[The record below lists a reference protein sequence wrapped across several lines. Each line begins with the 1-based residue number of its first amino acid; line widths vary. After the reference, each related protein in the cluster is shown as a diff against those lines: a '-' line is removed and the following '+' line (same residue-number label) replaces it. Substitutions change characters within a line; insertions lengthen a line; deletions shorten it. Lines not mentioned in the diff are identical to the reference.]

1 MNTIQNKGVLWKV
14 LQEKGY
20 FNDIRNDH
28 FNEIQETFEK
38 TNETVSKT
46 YLNVSLIEKNKKVIA
61 DMILYLKKM
70 KEEPI
75 YLKPPPPIQPIQLK
89 PKNDIEKSLEKKKV
103 EFLDLIHTPEPK
115 EINFKDNQDE
125 PIDGE
130 INTLLEKAIQEREND
145 LSFLS
150 LEEKTENTIESITEN
165 TINKPFTSDTLS
177 EINQKLNILI
187 NNQDEILKL
196 LKNK

>member
-38 TNETVSKT
+38 TIETVSKT

-70 KEEPI
+70 KE
-75 YLKPPPPIQPIQLK
+75 
-89 PKNDIEKSLEKKKV
+89 
-103 EFLDLIHTPEPK
+103 
-115 EINFKDNQDE
+115 
-125 PIDGE
+125 
-130 INTLLEKAIQEREND
+130 
-145 LSFLS
+145 
-150 LEEKTENTIESITEN
+150 
-165 TINKPFTSDTLS
+165 
-177 EINQKLNILI
+177 
-187 NNQDEILKL
+187 
-196 LKNK
+196 

>member
-1 MNTIQNKGVLWKV
+1 M
-14 LQEKGY
+14 
-20 FNDIRNDH
+20 
-28 FNEIQETFEK
+28 
-38 TNETVSKT
+38 
-46 YLNVSLIEKNKKVIA
+46 
-61 DMILYLKKM
+61 
-70 KEEPI
+70 
-75 YLKPPPPIQPIQLK
+75 
-89 PKNDIEKSLEKKKV
+89 
-103 EFLDLIHTPEPK
+103 
-115 EINFKDNQDE
+115 
-125 PIDGE
+125 
-130 INTLLEKAIQEREND
+130 EKAIQEREND